1 MGKVKLTT
9 INKCFKHSGF
19 VHRTSSRKKEVEVP
33 VPSAFH
39 DVPIPSNMTAE
50 EFEQFVDV
58 DADVGVFREIANA
71 DLLAAIGLS
80 CREEE
85 DEDEDFVPM
94 TTKEEME
101 MLVQVKRFVVETGL
115 PNSVLASLE
124 SEVHKQIT
132 GRKKQSKIS
141 YVFRKV
147 QTTLV
152 IQIS

>member
-1 MGKVKLTT
+1 
-9 INKCFKHSGF
+9 
-19 VHRTSSRKKEVEVP
+19 
-33 VPSAFH
+33 
-39 DVPIPSNMTAE
+39 
-50 EFEQFVDV
+50 
-58 DADVGVFREIANA
+58 
-71 DLLAAIGLS
+71 
-80 CREEE
+80 
-85 DEDEDFVPM
+85 M

-147 QTTLV
+147 
-152 IQIS
+152 